1 MTLLGND
8 RPDCPDC
15 SMRMISFDGVKYD
28 KKTFERLRCGH
39 IEQPKIAGRPI
50 SQPAFMRFAA
60 HQSSSVSSVYP
71 LAVDHPAVLCDRNV
85 DAGTAIGVD

>member
-1 MTLLGND
+1 MSLLGND

-39 IEQPKIAGRPI
+39 IEQPKIAGSRYHSRPR
-50 SQPAFMRFAA
+50 P
-60 HQSSSVSSVYP
+60 
-71 LAVDHPAVLCDRNV
+71 N
-85 DAGTAIGVD
+85 GG